1 MRWFSHSHTL
11 PIYAFKSVK
20 ESKAKCTNNQI
31 GQHPSKTLY
40 FYFSLSSVASSGSVS
55 SDSKMSITS
64 DECRG
69 PRQPQAKPPPKIIP
83 AGKPPRHHTDPSTT
97 GVPVVHPRK
106 SLNTRPDSMNSDS
119 GIIGSSG
126 SDTSQVGSNIFL
138 VVTLSCYLILAVLY
152 PLICSS
158 CYVISLYCH

>member
-1 MRWFSHSHTL
+1 MHL
-11 PIYAFKSVK
+11 
-20 ESKAKCTNNQI
+20 TND
-31 GQHPSKTLY
+31 QHPALKPFLPFLSPYLKPFL
-40 FYFSLSSVASSGSVS
+40 YFSLSSVASSGSVS

-83 AGKPPRHHTDPSTT
+83 SGKPPRHHADPSGGPT

-126 SDTSQVGSNIFL
+126 SDTSQVRM
-138 VVTLSCYLILAVLY
+138 
-152 PLICSS
+152 
-158 CYVISLYCH
+158 